1 MSSQELRVVIADDEL
16 PLREELRFFSWA
28 EHQAALVAEA
38 SNGEEALALC
48 QSYKPDVIITDITMP
63 VMDGMTLIRELR
75 RQCPGIQIILLTC
88 HSDFHYVQDALRLGA
103 LAYILKVSL
112 DDGELSDALDKARDA
127 IAAER
132 RSRQSLRSEQ
142 RAQLAALFAKLLQG
156 QAPAESEWQILPLDG
171 SARFRLVRLQID
183 TDDRAALAAR
193 PGIEARLAKDEDSGA
208 GWYHWTA
215 VSDKEFYGLIREG
228 VGQEAESDSWLL
240 ALAADLQ
247 HILHLNLPSG
257 TQTDHRSPLCSA
269 GIRLVVSDSFAAA
282 DALRAALELSVQWK
296 NTLFYD
302 ASSSSLIYTGVPKH
316 LQALDE
322 SSAKELHELLRKAGS
337 SADNLCEGLTGDF
350 IDWCQARRP
359 QPAQLKQ
366 RMIVWLVD
374 WLRQQDAAELDS
386 FGLATLMEASTLDQ
400 FVDRLI
406 CSIRSWDQSRE
417 RCRIEVRDAVSWIRE
432 HLQEPLTLQLIA
444 EQVGLSP
451 HHLSRLFR
459 EETGSTVG
467 ETITRLRME
476 KAVELLT
483 QTNMKVYEVADR
495 VGIPSYRYFTQLFR
509 KWTGVPPTDYKRQ
522 S

>member
-1 MSSQELRVVIADDEL
+1 MSAQELRVVIADDEL

-38 SNGEEALALC
+38 SNGQEALALC

-75 RQCPGIQIILLTC
+75 RHCPDIQIILLTC

-127 IAAER
+127 IAAQR

-142 RAQLAALFAKLLQG
+142 RARLAALFAKLLQG

-171 SARFRLVRLQID
+171 SARFRLVQLQID

-193 PGIEARLAKDEDSGA
+193 PGIEARLARDEEARADG
-208 GWYHWTA
+208 YLWTA
-215 VSDKEFYGLIREG
+215 VNDREFYALFRERAS
-228 VGQEAESDSWLL
+228 QEAGNDSWLL

-247 HILHLNLPSG
+247 HILHLNMPSG
-257 TQTDHRSPLCSA
+257 TQTDHRSPLPPAS
-269 GIRLVVSDSFAAA
+269 IRLVVSDSFVAA
-282 DALRAALELSVQWK
+282 DALRVALERSVQWK
-296 NTLFYD
+296 DTLFYATAD
-302 ASSSSLIYTGVPKH
+302 GSQIYSGHPPPLH
-316 LQALDE
+316 PLDDT
-322 SSAKELHELLRKAGS
+322 SARALHELLRKAGS
-337 SADNLCEGLTGDF
+337 SADNLCKGLAGD
-350 IDWCQARRP
+350 ILPWCQSRRP
-359 QPAQLKQ
+359 LPAQLKQ
-366 RMIVWLVD
+366 RMVVWLVD
-374 WLRQQDAAELDS
+374 WLRQQDATELDS
-386 FGLATLMEASTLDQ
+386 FGLTTLMEASTLDQ

-406 CSIRSWDQSRE
+406 SSIRSWDQARE
-417 RCRIEVRDAVSWIRE
+417 RCRIEVRDAISWIRE
-432 HLQEPLTLQLIA
+432 HLQEALSLQLIA
-444 EQVGLSP
+444 DQVGLSP

-459 EETGSTVG
+459 EETGSSVG